1 MKTDNSIVGISFSET
16 DKFLCQY
23 VDFLATKI
31 PINTVNNLF
40 LFTARDLFMD
50 LQHATNDKAGN
61 LLLKSFE
68 GKMEKSLKNLYPH
81 VKNVNYYAKPGSFV
95 STFQRFLQ
103 NIKTDLVFIGK
114 AKDSHGAM
122 AKLTVGHIPAHVMIV
137 PEEAQHK
144 LNRILVAMDGSGFSK
159 TVLHRALE
167 LSSKINPR
175 PEITCLYISH
185 LSYFIELEKAISEG
199 YQMLKNDDLN
209 WNSQQMFEK
218 EKADFEKLVSD
229 YSSSFDM
236 KVTAKTV
243 FEARPKP
250 YLALM
255 DYLNKNQTDLL
266 IVSDRNHSGLNI
278 HNLGSFTEKII
289 TVNKKVPMFVVK

>member
-31 PINTVNNLF
+31 PINTVNNLY
-40 LFTARDLFMD
+40 LFTARNLFMD
-50 LQHATNDKAGN
+50 LQRATNDKAGK

-68 GKMEKSLKNLYPH
+68 GKMEKDIKNLYPH
-81 VKNVNYYAKPGSFV
+81 IKNVNYYAKPGSFV

-114 AKDSHGAM
+114 GKDSQGAM
-122 AKLTVGHIPAHVMIV
+122 AKLTVSHIPAHVMIV
-137 PEEAQHK
+137 PEGAQHK
-144 LNRILVAMDGSGFSK
+144 LNRILVVMDESGFSK
-159 TVLHRALE
+159 TVLHSTLE
-167 LSSKINPR
+167 ISSKINPR

-185 LSYFIELEKAISEG
+185 LSYFIKLENAINEG
-199 YQMLKNDDLN
+199 YQMLKNEELD
-209 WNSQQMFEK
+209 WNSQKIFEK
-218 EKADFEKLVSD
+218 EKADFEKFVSD
-229 YSSSFDM
+229 YSSDFDM
-236 KVTAKTV
+236 KVTAKAV

-255 DYLNKNQTDLL
+255 DYLNENETDLL
-266 IVSDRNHSGLNI
+266 VMSDRNHSGLNTHI
-278 HNLGSFTEKII
+278 LGRFTEKII
-289 TVNKKVPMFVVK
+289 TVNKKVPMLVVK